1 MGHESDTLKPLAV
14 LCVSCVFLVCFLCVS
29 CVFYPLAHKFLNSF
43 LLFFRARARGTPLKP
58 NADAGFRGVKF
69 GTELRLLPT

>member
-1 MGHESDTLKPLAV
+1 MVHESDTLKPLAV
-14 LCVSCVFLVCFLCVS
+14 LCVLSTS
-29 CVFYPLAHKFLNSF
+29 YHKFLNSF

-58 NADAGFRGVKF
+58 APALGFRGVKF